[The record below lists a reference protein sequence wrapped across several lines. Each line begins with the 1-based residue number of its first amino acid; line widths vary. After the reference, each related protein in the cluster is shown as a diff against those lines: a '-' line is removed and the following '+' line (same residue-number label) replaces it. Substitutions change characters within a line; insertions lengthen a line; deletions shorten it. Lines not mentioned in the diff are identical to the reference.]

1 MIMSTNKKNLSAL
14 ALSLFLAACGGGE
27 NADTGAGPNANIPAT
42 TQLSPTWYT
51 SEGRSFNS
59 CSLSPGCSGVPTAPF
74 FSNTMMAPADGATLG
89 GIVRIEV
96 SGNEMANVELLP
108 ATGYTPKLGVFNLS
122 GDGTQAWL
130 DLDTT
135 RLPNGPLN
143 VRISAFNVPAGQT
156 GTEIVTMSART
167 WTIANTTTPPSA
179 FTAALSAAPA
189 DGAVVSG
196 ITHLELRG
204 SGIIN
209 AELLPESGY
218 APRLGVFNVT
228 ADRST
233 ATLDFDTSSLPDG
246 LMAVRI
252 SAFNVTAGQPGSSEI
267 VAMPARHWNFSNDKA
282 QPPAVPFIASVTI
295 APPHGDLLSGVT
307 RLEVRGS
314 GIRNVELLPGTG
326 YAPKLGVFSISA
338 DRKFAWLDFDTRA
351 LPNGIMAARI
361 SAFDQP
367 AESANAV
374 EIIAMPVR
382 EWELR
387 H

>member
-1 MIMSTNKKNLSAL
+1 MIMSINKKNLSAL
-14 ALSLFLAACGGGE
+14 ALTLFLAACGGGDDPDI
-27 NADTGAGPNANIPAT
+27 APAM
-42 TQLSPTWYT
+42 QLSPTVYS
-51 SEGRSFNS
+51 SEGRALNS
-59 CSLSPGCSGVPTAPF
+59 CSLIPACSGVATAPF
-74 FSNTMMAPADGATLG
+74 FSGVSMAPADGTTLS

-122 GDGTQAWL
+122 GDGTRAWL

-135 RLPNGPLN
+135 RLPNGPLS

-156 GTEIVTMSART
+156 GTEIVTMPARI
-167 WTIANTTTPPSA
+167 WTIANATTPPSV
-179 FTAALSAAPA
+179 FTAALSTAPA

-196 ITHLELRG
+196 ITHLELHG
-204 SGIIN
+204 SGIVN

-218 APRLGVFNVT
+218 APKLGVFNVS
-228 ADRST
+228 ADRTT
-233 ATLDFDTSSLPDG
+233 ATLDFDTRSLPDG
-246 LMAVRI
+246 VTAVRI
-252 SAFNVTAGQPGSSEI
+252 SAFNVTAGQPGSTEI
-267 VAMPARHWNFSNDKA
+267 VAMPARHWNFSNGKA
-282 QPPAVPFIASVTI
+282 QPPAEPFTASVAI
-295 APPHGDLLSGVT
+295 APPHGDVLTGVT

-314 GIRNVELLPGTG
+314 GIGNVELLPATG
-326 YAPKLGVFSISA
+326 YLPKLGVFSISA

-351 LPNGIMAARI
+351 LPNGILAARI

-367 AESANAV
+367 AGSANAA
-374 EIIAMPVR
+374 EIIAMPMR